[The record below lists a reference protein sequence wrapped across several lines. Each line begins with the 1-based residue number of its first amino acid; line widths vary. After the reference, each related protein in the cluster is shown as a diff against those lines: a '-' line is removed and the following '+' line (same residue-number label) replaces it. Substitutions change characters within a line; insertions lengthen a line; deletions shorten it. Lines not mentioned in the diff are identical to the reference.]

1 MAHETTPMPQASE
14 GSAPTNGLVGAD
26 MNKATALLADVLG
39 KREIGKA
46 SRSGWEDVAIRALR
60 AFRDQDNANFRDSE
74 VSKVSLRTTKV
85 KTRAAAAQ
93 IKQALFQN
101 GKFPLELKE
110 TKDPFGISKYVHVT
124 AEGQPSPEQN
134 TEASTESN
142 QELYLPTSIGFEG
155 DGNDL
160 NVGAT
165 FSNMFKSVPK
175 EMKETVVSTAVADGV
190 GKLGEP
196 TISPAKMAA
205 YRMNQQ
211 VHDQLERTMAMDEAE
226 KMIDEMCIIGT
237 GVMKGPFNEYQEIP
251 YWAKNEDGTRRYEPK
266 KVLVPRYSFV
276 SVWDLYVDPTAHNM
290 NDAEWVI
297 ERHKMNETQV
307 RELRRQPQFDNNAI
321 DNLLH
326 AGPNY
331 AEEVGN
337 DSQTEDPNL
346 NTTAYRSSSL
356 YELYEYWGY
365 VSIDKVREYG
375 LKVPEDAV
383 DYVQVCLWFSN
394 NEILR
399 VSLNPFQPNRIPY
412 FLTPYESDPYS
423 IYGVGVPESMSDQQK
438 LINGFMRMA
447 VDNLALAG
455 NMVFDVD
462 ESALAP
468 GQPMEIAP
476 GQIFRRIAG
485 SPGQAVYGIKFPN
498 TANENLQMVREMRQ
512 QADEATGI
520 PSIAHGQ
527 TGVSGTGRTA
537 SGMSMILNNASLNIK
552 SVVRNIDRNVI
563 RPIGQSLFAW
573 NMQYNGPAHPDI
585 EGDLEIIA
593 TGASSLEQKDVENQ
607 RLQVFLALSA
617 NPALAPL
624 IKLATIIKKLALTMD
639 MEPEEIL
646 NTPEEAA
653 FYSMLMGMMQ
663 QQSQGGQGA
672 PAESGGGL
680 AAPTP
685 DQSGFTGN
693 DLSSGNP
700 QGANGAVP
708 GVNAP
713 EGQA

>member
-1 MAHETTPMPQASE
+1 MAQDSTPMPTYVE
-14 GSAPTNGLVGAD
+14 GHAPTNGLVGAD
-26 MNKATALLADVLG
+26 SNKINGLLSDVIS
-39 KREIGKA
+39 KREIGNA
-46 SRSGWEDVAIRALR
+46 NRSGWEAKSIKALR
-60 AFRDQDNANFRDSE
+60 AFRDQDNSEFRSSE
-74 VSKVSLRTTKV
+74 QSKVSLRTTKV

-93 IKQALFQN
+93 IKQALFSN

-110 TKDPFGISKYVHVT
+110 TQDPFGISKYVHVKSDGT
-124 AEGQPSPEQN
+124 AQEQKP
-134 TEASTESN
+134 EASTEATPN
-142 QELYLPTSIGFEG
+142 LYLPNSIGFEG
-155 DGNDL
+155 DGQEL
-160 NVGAT
+160 AVGAT
-165 FSNMFKSVPK
+165 FSKMFKDVPP
-175 EMKETVVSTAVADGV
+175 EMQEQVANTALADGV
-190 GKLGEP
+190 GPMGEP
-196 TISPAKMAA
+196 TISPARIAA

-211 VHDQLERTMAMDEAE
+211 VHDQLQSTMAMDEAE

-251 YWAKNEDGTRRYEPK
+251 YWAKNDDGTRRYEPK
-266 KVLVPRYSFV
+266 QILVPRFSFV

-290 NDAEWVI
+290 RDAEWVI
-297 ERHKMNETQV
+297 ERHKLTETQV
-307 RELRRQPQFDNNAI
+307 RDLKRRPQFDKNAI
-321 DNLLH
+321 DNLVH
-326 AGPNY
+326 NGPNY
-331 AEEVGN
+331 TEEVGN
-337 DSQTEDPNL
+337 DSETEDPTL

-356 YELYEYWGY
+356 YEVYEYWGY
-365 VSIDKVREYG
+365 MAVEKVREYG
-375 LKVPEDAV
+375 MSVPDSTK
-383 DYVQVCLWFSN
+383 DYCQVCVWFAN
-394 NEILR
+394 NELLR

-412 FLTPYESDPYS
+412 YLTPYESDPYS

-498 TANENLQMVREMRQ
+498 TAPANLQMVQEMRQ

-520 PSIAHGQ
+520 PSVAHGQ

-537 SGMSMILNNASLNIK
+537 SGMSMLMNNASLNIK

-563 RPIGQSLFAW
+563 RPMGQSLFAW
-573 NMQYNGPAHPDI
+573 NMQYNGINHPEI

-593 TGASSLEQKDVENQ
+593 TGASSLEQKDIENQ
-607 RLQVFLALSA
+607 RLQVFLSLST

-624 IKLATIIKKLALTMD
+624 IKLSTVIKKLALTMD

-646 NTPEEAA
+646 NSPEEAQ
-653 FYSMLMGMMQ
+653 FYAALVGAMNQ
-663 QQSQGGQGA
+663 AQSQAA
-672 PAESGGGL
+672 PEGGGGL
-680 AAPTP
+680 QNPEPT
-685 DQSGFTGN
+685 QQGFTGN
-693 DLSSGNP
+693 TASSGNP
-700 QGANGAVP
+700 QGQNGAIP

-713 EGQA
+713 EQGQ